1 MISVAL
7 VAFLLRSVD
16 LHELGSQL
24 ARTSWRWV
32 ALAVVLGLAGL
43 YARAFRWRWL
53 FPPRTRP
60 PGIVPATMIGYMA
73 NNVLPLR
80 AGELVRV
87 YAAARRLREAEPLSA
102 TEAFW
107 LVAATL
113 VIERVLDSLAIVL
126 ILGILVFL
134 IPVPAG
140 VEWGAGILLA
150 IDVIG
155 VGLLVTVARA
165 PHVGRRLVARLTG
178 RWPRFGRMALAMF
191 DTALRG
197 LDGIRTPAHAVRV
210 AAWTVVVWLLPA
222 TAAWAMLRAVHLDL
236 PFIAGWVV
244 LAFVGLGI
252 SVPSAPG
259 YLGVWHF
266 AAKLALEIF
275 GVTPSAA
282 IAYALLYHASAL
294 LPITLVGWIYL
305 LREHVSL
312 GEARRS
318 PTPVT

>member
-1 MISVAL
+1 VLFAL
-7 VAFLLRSVD
+7 LLSSVD
-16 LHELGSQL
+16 RHELGAQL
-24 ARTSWRWV
+24 ARTSWAW
-32 ALAVVLGLAGL
+32 ALVGVVLGLAAL

-53 FPPRTRP
+53 FPPGTP
-60 PGIVPATMIGYMA
+60 PAGIIPATMIGYMA

-80 AGELVRV
+80 AGELVRI
-87 YAAARRLREAEPLSA
+87 YAAARRLRATEPLTA

-107 LVAATL
+107 LVAATV
-113 VIERVLDSLAIVL
+113 VIERVMDSLAIVL

-140 VEWGAGILLA
+140 VEWGAAVLLT
-150 IDVIG
+150 IDVVG
-155 VGLLVTVARA
+155 VALLVTAARA
-165 PHVGRRLVARLTG
+165 PQLGRRLVAAFTG
-178 RWPRFGRMALAMF
+178 RWPRLARMALAMF

-197 LDGIRTPAHAVRV
+197 LDGVRSPAHAVRI
-210 AAWTVVVWLLPA
+210 AGWTVVIWTLSA
-222 TAAWAMLRAVHLDL
+222 AAAWAMLRAVHLDL
-236 PFIAGWVV
+236 AFIAGWVV

-275 GVTPSAA
+275 GVASSASV
-282 IAYALLYHASAL
+282 AYALVYHASAV
-294 LPITLVGWIYL
+294 LPVTLVGWLYL

-312 GEARRS
+312 GEARRA
-318 PTPVT
+318 PTPVP